1 VLQSPNF
8 INNEEFPV
16 KSATLLVFLAVP
28 CLFLAGCSSNASV
41 SEEIVARVNSRE
53 ITKAELEK
61 LYQSRI
67 NGAPQAPTPE
77 ESQALKFQ
85 LMQQMIDDEILLQ
98 MANADGLSATD
109 AEVETKYTDFKSQY
123 TEEQFQE
130 SLKQQKMQPE
140 DIKADM
146 RKALTLE
153 KLITK
158 EITSRINVSQ
168 AEINEVFEKNKDRF
182 NLPESYH
189 VQHIMVTPYADQQVT
204 NQKRDDA
211 KSPAEAQAKAARLLR
226 DIQGGLDF
234 GITAREWSEDFDS
247 APNGGDLSFRSLEQL
262 EGMDPKIKQ
271 TVQRLKVG
279 ESSPLIETRF
289 GYHIL
294 KLLEKDLGGQ
304 KDLNSPSVSAQ
315 IRQAIFNQ
323 KEQMLRAAFSE
334 VARNKAQ
341 VNNYL
346 AERLLESGGKS
357 AAPGTE
363 NKAETKAD
371 TKDAKPE
378 EKKEEAKAPEKPV
391 EPKKD

>member
-1 VLQSPNF
+1 
-8 INNEEFPV
+8 V
-16 KSATLLVFLAVP
+16 KSVFLLVFLAVP
-28 CLFLAGCSSNASV
+28 CLSLVGCSSNSASV
-41 SEEIVARVNSRE
+41 SGDIVARVNSRQ
-53 ITKAELEK
+53 ITQAELEK
-61 LYQSRI
+61 QYQQRI

-85 LMQQMIDDEILLQ
+85 LIQQMIDDEILLQ
-98 MANADGLSATD
+98 MAAAQGLNATD

-130 SLKQQKMQPE
+130 SLKQQKIQPE

-153 KLITK
+153 KLVTK

-168 AEINEVFEKNKDRF
+168 VEINDLFEKNKERF
-182 NLPESYH
+182 NLPEGYH
-189 VQHIMVTPYADQQVT
+189 VQHILVTPFVESQVT
-204 NQKRDDA
+204 NAKRDDA

-234 GITAREWSEDFDS
+234 ALVARDWSEDAES
-247 APNGGDLSFRSLEQL
+247 APNGGDLSFRSLDQL
-262 EGMDPKIKQ
+262 EMIDAKIRQ
-271 TVQRLKVG
+271 AVQRLRVG
-279 ESSPLIETRF
+279 ESSPLIETRW

-294 KLLEKDLGGQ
+294 KLLEKDPGGQ
-304 KDLNSPSVSAQ
+304 KDLTSPSVHAQ

-346 AERLLESGGKS
+346 AERLLESAGKA

-363 NKAETKAD
+363 NKPETKAD
-371 TKDAKPE
+371 TKSDAKSDSKPE
-378 EKKEEAKAPEKPV
+378 EKKEEPKAPEKAAD
-391 EPKKD
+391 PKK

>member
-1 VLQSPNF
+1 M
-8 INNEEFPV
+8 
-16 KSATLLVFLAVP
+16 KSVPLLVRLAVP
-28 CLFLAGCSSNASV
+28 CLLLAGCSSNASV
-41 SEEIVARVNSRE
+41 SENVVARVNTKE
-53 ITKAELEK
+53 ITEAELDK
-61 LYQSRI
+61 QYQSRI

-77 ESQALKFQ
+77 EREALRFQ
-85 LMQQMIDDEILLQ
+85 LVQQMVDDEILLQ
-98 MANADGLSATD
+98 MATSAGLNATD

-130 SLKQQKMQPE
+130 SLKQQKLQPE

-168 AEINEVFEKNKDRF
+168 AEINDVFAKNKEKF

-189 VQHIMVTPYADQQVT
+189 VQHIMVTPFPDQQVT
-204 NQKRDDA
+204 NLKRDDA
-211 KSPAEAQAKAARLLR
+211 RSEAEAQAKAERLLR
-226 DIQGGLDF
+226 EIQGGHDF
-234 GITAREWSEDFDS
+234 AIVARDWSEDYET

-262 EGMDPKIKQ
+262 ESIDPKIKQ
-271 TVQRLKVG
+271 AVTHLRVG
-279 ESSPLIETRF
+279 ESSPLIQTRF

-294 KLLEKDLGGQ
+294 KLLEKDQGGQ
-304 KDLNSPSVSAQ
+304 KDLNSASVSAQ

-346 AERLLESGGKS
+346 AERLLESAGKAAA
-357 AAPGTE
+357 AAPEAKTE
-363 NKAETKAD
+363 SKTDTKAAEP
-371 TKDAKPE
+371 KQEQKPE
-378 EKKEEAKAPEKPV
+378 QKKEEAKAPEKSA